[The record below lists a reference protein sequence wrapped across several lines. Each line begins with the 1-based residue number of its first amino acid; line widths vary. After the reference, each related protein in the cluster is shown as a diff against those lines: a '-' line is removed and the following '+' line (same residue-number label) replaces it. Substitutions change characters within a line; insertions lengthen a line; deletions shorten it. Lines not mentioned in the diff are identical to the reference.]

1 MAYHLQRPIRAFS
14 KELFLRRSKALSF
27 ILYRLKWNLYPKIG
41 FVSQY
46 PLHVDIEVTNRC
58 NLKCTMCVK
67 SSEKEQG
74 NQGDIDFSL
83 ACSILEA
90 IKGKVYSVKFN
101 WRGEPLLYGKLPQL
115 IAYAKSLGIPEVQ
128 LNSNGLL
135 LNKKLSRNLIEA
147 GLDRIIISIDGHSA
161 KTYESI
167 RVGGNYE
174 LLLKNVHA
182 FLQEKKLHKTSF
194 PIVRVQMCVGKENL
208 HEREDFIRYWLSY
221 GVQVGIMDRQDRLKN
236 QDKKLRVS
244 VLKRCKQPWQRMTIS
259 WEGKV
264 FPCCADYYERSPLW
278 KIEKDMSVEEV
289 RNGLQSL
296 WKENVI
302 LNKIRK
308 DIQAG
313 NIENILCLHC
323 PSMKGK

>member
-101 WRGEPLLYGKLPQL
+101 WRGEPLLYGKIPQL

-161 KTYESI
+161 
-167 RVGGNYE
+167 
-174 LLLKNVHA
+174 
-182 FLQEKKLHKTSF
+182 
-194 PIVRVQMCVGKENL
+194 
-208 HEREDFIRYWLSY
+208 
-221 GVQVGIMDRQDRLKN
+221 
-236 QDKKLRVS
+236 
-244 VLKRCKQPWQRMTIS
+244 
-259 WEGKV
+259 
-264 FPCCADYYERSPLW
+264 
-278 KIEKDMSVEEV
+278 
-289 RNGLQSL
+289 
-296 WKENVI
+296 
-302 LNKIRK
+302 
-308 DIQAG
+308 
-313 NIENILCLHC
+313 
-323 PSMKGK
+323 